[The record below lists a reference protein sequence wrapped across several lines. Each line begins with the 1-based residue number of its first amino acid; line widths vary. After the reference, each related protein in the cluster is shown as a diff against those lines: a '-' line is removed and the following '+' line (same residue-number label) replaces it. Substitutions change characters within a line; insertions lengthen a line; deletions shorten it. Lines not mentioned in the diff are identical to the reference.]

1 GHGPA
6 LGRHQMNV
14 HRVLV
19 TLACAA
25 VLGGTAAARQVFKAG
40 TDLVLLNVTVA
51 DAAGHLVTGLNQED
65 FQVYEDGVLQTVT
78 NFSREQLPIALS
90 IALDTSTSMERK
102 LPVAQEAAAGFVR
115 RLTPRD
121 VAQIIDFDSQ
131 AQILQPFT
139 NDKASLEQ
147 AIRRTQAGGSTS
159 LYNALYTALSEL
171 KGVRGPQTGEVRRQ
185 AIVALSDGEDTSSL
199 VTFDDVLDLAKR
211 SEVGVYAIGLRE
223 KGDPAMQGKWN
234 EADYI
239 LKTLAQETGG
249 RPFFVDDVSQ
259 LPAIYSQIADE
270 LANQYS
276 VGYVS
281 KNPKRDG
288 AWRKITL
295 RITRPNVTART
306 KAGYFGP
313 KDRR

>member
-1 GHGPA
+1 
-6 LGRHQMNV
+6 M
-14 HRVLV
+14 LV
-19 TLACAA
+19 TVACAA

-78 NFSREQLPIALS
+78 NFSREPLPIALS

-115 RLTPRD
+115 RLTPKD

-131 AQILQPFT
+131 AQILQSFT
-139 NDKASLEQ
+139 NDKAALEQ

-171 KGVRGPQTGEVRRQ
+171 KGVRGPQTAEVRRQ

-259 LPAIYSQIADE
+259 LPAIYSQIAEE

-288 AWRKITL
+288 AWRKITV

>member
-1 GHGPA
+1 MTVRPA
-6 LGRHQMNV
+6 LAAA
-14 HRVLV
+14 
-19 TLACAA
+19 ACAA
-25 VLGGTAAARQVFKAG
+25 VLTGTAAARQVFKSG
-40 TDLVLLNVTVA
+40 TDLVLLNVTVT
-51 DAAGHLVTGLNQED
+51 DGAGHLVSGLAQEE
-65 FQVYEDGVLQTVT
+65 FQVYEDGVLQTVS
-78 NFSREQLPIALS
+78 NFSRDPLPIALS

-102 LPVAQEAAAGFVR
+102 LPVAQEAAAGFAR
-115 RLTPRD
+115 RLTSKD

-131 AQILQPFT
+131 AQILQTFT
-139 NDKASLEQ
+139 NDKAALEQ

-159 LYNALYTALSEL
+159 LYNALYTALTEL
-171 KGVRGPQTGEVRRQ
+171 KGMRGQTQGDVRRQ

-211 SEVGVYAIGLRE
+211 SEVAVYSIGLRE
-223 KGDPAMQGKWN
+223 KGDPAMSGKWN

-239 LKTLAQETGG
+239 LRTLAQETGG
-249 RPFFVDDVSQ
+249 RPYFVDDVSQ

-288 AWRKITL
+288 VWRKINV
-295 RITRPNVTART
+295 RVTRPNTAART
-306 KAGYFGP
+306 KAGYFAP

>member
-1 GHGPA
+1 
-6 LGRHQMNV
+6 MNV

-40 TDLVLLNVTVA
+40 TDLVLLNVTVV

>member
-1 GHGPA
+1 
-6 LGRHQMNV
+6 MNV

-19 TLACAA
+19 TVACAA

-51 DAAGHLVTGLNQED
+51 DAAGHLITGLNQED

-78 NFSREQLPIALS
+78 NFSREPLPIALS

-115 RLTPRD
+115 RLTPKD

-131 AQILQPFT
+131 AQILQAFT
-139 NDKASLEQ
+139 NDKAALEQ

-171 KGVRGPQTGEVRRQ
+171 KGARGPQTGEVRRQ

-211 SEVGVYAIGLRE
+211 SEVSVYAIGLRE

-249 RPFFVDDVSQ
+249 RPFFVDDVAQ
-259 LPAIYSQIADE
+259 LPAIYSQIAEE

-288 AWRKITL
+288 AWRRITV

>member
-1 GHGPA
+1 MTIRPA
-6 LGRHQMNV
+6 LAAV
-14 HRVLV
+14 
-19 TLACAA
+19 ACAA
-25 VLGGTAAARQVFKAG
+25 VLTGTAAARQVFKSG
-40 TDLVLLNVTVA
+40 TDLVLLNVTVT
-51 DAAGHLVTGLNQED
+51 DSAGHLVSGLTQEE

-78 NFSREQLPIALS
+78 NFSRDPLPIALS

-102 LPVAQEAAAGFVR
+102 LPVAQEAAVGFAR
-115 RLTPRD
+115 RLTPKD

-131 AQILQPFT
+131 AQILQTFT
-139 NDKASLEQ
+139 NDKAALEQ

-171 KGVRGPQTGEVRRQ
+171 KGVRGRPTTDVRRQ

-211 SEVGVYAIGLRE
+211 SEVAVYSIGLRE
-223 KGDPAMQGKWN
+223 KGDPAMSGKWN

-239 LKTLAQETGG
+239 LRTLAQETGG
-249 RPFFVDDVSQ
+249 RPYFVDDVSQ

-288 AWRKITL
+288 AWRKINV
-295 RITRPNVTART
+295 RVTRPNTSARA

-313 KDRR
+313 KDKR

>member
-1 GHGPA
+1 VTVRSA
-6 LGRHQMNV
+6 LAAV
-14 HRVLV
+14 
-19 TLACAA
+19 ACAA
-25 VLGGTAAARQVFKAG
+25 VLTGTAAARQVFKSG
-40 TDLVLLNVTVA
+40 TDLVLLNVTVT
-51 DAAGHLVTGLNQED
+51 DAAGHLVSGLAQEE
-65 FQVYEDGVLQTVT
+65 FQVYEDGVLQTVS
-78 NFSREQLPIALS
+78 NFSRDPLPIALA

-115 RLTPRD
+115 RLTPKD

-131 AQILQPFT
+131 AQILQTFT
-139 NDKASLEQ
+139 NDKAALEQ

-171 KGVRGPQTGEVRRQ
+171 KGVRGQTAGEVRRQ

-211 SEVGVYAIGLRE
+211 SEVAVYAIGLRE
-223 KGDPAMQGKWN
+223 KGDPAMSGKWN

-239 LKTLAQETGG
+239 LRTLAQETGG
-249 RPFFVDDVSQ
+249 RPYFVDDVSQ

-288 AWRKITL
+288 MWIKINV
-295 RITRPNVTART
+295 RVTRPNTAARA
-306 KAGYFGP
+306 KAGYFAP

>member
-1 GHGPA
+1 MTVRRVI
-6 LGRHQMNV
+6 LG
-14 HRVLV
+14 
-19 TLACAA
+19 LACA
-25 VLGGTAAARQVFKAG
+25 VFLGGTAAARQVFKAG

-65 FQVYEDGVLQTVT
+65 FQVYEDGVLQPVT
-78 NFSREQLPIALS
+78 NFSRDALPIALS

-115 RLTPRD
+115 RLTPKD

-139 NDKASLEQ
+139 NDKPALEQ

-171 KGVRGPQTGEVRRQ
+171 KNVRAPTTGEVRRQ

-223 KGDPAMQGKWN
+223 KGDPTMQGKWN

-288 AWRKITL
+288 SWRKITV
-295 RITRPNVTART
+295 RIGRPNVTART
-306 KAGYFGP
+306 KAGYFAP

>member
-1 GHGPA
+1 
-6 LGRHQMNV
+6 MNV

-19 TLACAA
+19 TLACTA

-78 NFSREQLPIALS
+78 NFSREPLPIALS

-115 RLTPRD
+115 RLTPKD

-131 AQILQPFT
+131 AQILQAFT

-288 AWRKITL
+288 AWRKITV

>member
-1 GHGPA
+1 
-6 LGRHQMNV
+6 MNV
-14 HRVLV
+14 HRVLA

-78 NFSREQLPIALS
+78 NFSRDPLPIALS

-115 RLTPRD
+115 RLTPKD

-131 AQILQPFT
+131 AQILQSFT
-139 NDKASLEQ
+139 NDKAALEQ

-171 KGVRGPQTGEVRRQ
+171 KTVRSPPTGEVRRQ

-223 KGDPAMQGKWN
+223 KGDGAMQGKWN

-239 LKTLAQETGG
+239 LKTLANETGG

-288 AWRKITL
+288 AWRKITV
-295 RITRPNVTART
+295 RITRPSVTART

>member
-1 GHGPA
+1 MTVRRVLPA
-6 LGRHQMNV
+6 LV
-14 HRVLV
+14 
-19 TLACAA
+19 CAA
-25 VLGGTAAARQVFKAG
+25 ALGGTAAARQVFKGG
-40 TDLVLLNVTVA
+40 TDLVLLNVTAA
-51 DAAGHLVTGLNQED
+51 DSAGHLVTGLTQED
-65 FQVYEDGVLQTVT
+65 FQVYEDGVLQTIT
-78 NFSREQLPIALS
+78 NFSREPLPIALS
-90 IALDTSTSMERK
+90 ITLDTSTSMERK

-115 RLTPRD
+115 RLTPKD

-131 AQILQPFT
+131 AQILQAFT
-139 NDKASLEQ
+139 NDKAALEQ

-171 KGVRGPQTGEVRRQ
+171 RSVRGPAPGEVRRQ

-211 SEVGVYAIGLRE
+211 SEVGVYAIGLRD
-223 KGDPAMQGKWN
+223 KGDGSLQGKWN

-239 LKTLAQETGG
+239 LKTLANETGG
-249 RPFFVDDVSQ
+249 RPFFVEDVSQ

-281 KNPKRDG
+281 RNPKRDG
-288 AWRKITL
+288 GWRRVTV
-295 RITRPNVTART
+295 RIARPNVTART
-306 KAGYFGP
+306 KAGYFAP

>member
-1 GHGPA
+1 
-6 LGRHQMNV
+6 MNA

-19 TLACAA
+19 TVACAA

-51 DAAGHLVTGLNQED
+51 DAAGHLVTGLTQED

-78 NFSREQLPIALS
+78 NFSREPLPIALS

-115 RLTPRD
+115 RLTPKD
-121 VAQIIDFDSQ
+121 LAQIIDFDSQ
-131 AQILQPFT
+131 ARILQSFT
-139 NDKASLEQ
+139 NDKVALEQ

-171 KGVRGPQTGEVRRQ
+171 KTVRGPQTGEVRRQ

-211 SEVGVYAIGLRE
+211 SEVGAYAIGLRE

-239 LKTLAQETGG
+239 LKTLSNETGG

-288 AWRKITL
+288 AWRKITV

>member
-1 GHGPA
+1 VTVRRVLPA
-6 LGRHQMNV
+6 LA
-14 HRVLV
+14 L
-19 TLACAA
+19 AA
-25 VLGGTAAARQVFKAG
+25 VLGGTVAARQVFKAG

-51 DAAGHLVTGLNQED
+51 DAAGHLVTGLTQED

-78 NFSREQLPIALS
+78 NFSRDPLPIALS

-102 LPVAQEAAAGFVR
+102 LPVAQEAAAGFAR
-115 RLTPRD
+115 RLTPKD

-131 AQILQPFT
+131 AHILQDFT
-139 NDKASLEQ
+139 SDKAALEQ

-159 LYNALYTALSEL
+159 LYNALYTALSDL
-171 KGVRGPQTGEVRRQ
+171 KKVKGPAPGEVRRQ

-199 VTFDDVLDLAKR
+199 VTFDDVLELAKR

-223 KGDPAMQGKWN
+223 KGEASTQGKWN

-239 LKTLAQETGG
+239 LKTLANETGG
-249 RPFFVDDVSQ
+249 RFFPVDDVSQ
-259 LPAIYSQIADE
+259 LPAIYSQIAEE
-270 LANQYS
+270 LSNQYS

-288 AWRKITL
+288 AWRKINV
-295 RITRPNVTART
+295 RIARPNATART

>member
-1 GHGPA
+1 
-6 LGRHQMNV
+6 MNV

-78 NFSREQLPIALS
+78 NFSRDPLPIALS

-115 RLTPRD
+115 RLTPKD